1 MKLGNKAVNV
11 NKSKLNQIIVRPP
24 QPGDY
29 RKISPKVN
37 KIEIKTIVRP
47 PQPSDYRKVSPKVNK
62 IEIKT
67 IVWPPQPGDPRQT
80 IKEEEKKTTT
90 K

>member
-37 KIEIKTIVRP
+37 KIEIKTIV
-47 PQPSDYRKVSPKVNK
+47 Q
-62 IEIKT
+62 
-67 IVWPPQPGDPRQT
+67 PPQPGDPRQT